1 MSERER
7 PPPEWLA
14 SPKSPATLEE
24 LDRVLSDIAAAR
36 QLPGFGAAVV
46 SADRVLFRRAYGFA
60 DLDKQIRYTPQSLHY
75 IGSISKTLIGV
86 SLMQLVE
93 RGRIRLDDDINLYL
107 PFKITNPHFPRDVIT
122 IRHLATHTSTIRDRL
137 DYSPSSALLALA
149 AAG

>member
-1 MSERER
+1 
-7 PPPEWLA
+7 
-14 SPKSPATLEE
+14 
-24 LDRVLSDIAAAR
+24 
-36 QLPGFGAAVV
+36 
-46 SADRVLFRRAYGFA
+46 LFRRAYGFA